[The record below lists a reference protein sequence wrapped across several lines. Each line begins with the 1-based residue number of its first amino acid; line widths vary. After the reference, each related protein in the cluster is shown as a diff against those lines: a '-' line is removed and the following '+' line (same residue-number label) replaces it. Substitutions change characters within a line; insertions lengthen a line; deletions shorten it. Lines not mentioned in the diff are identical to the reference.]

1 MNYFVEPI
9 TMLPSSSTSDIV
21 TTFIS
26 IPKSTEVSLNYITVV
41 PSSTTTTTTSLITS
55 SSIFLSLYSV
65 TSSIPGIN
73 YE

>member
-1 MNYFVEPI
+1 
-9 TMLPSSSTSDIV
+9 MLPSSSTIDIV

-26 IPKSTEVSLNYITVV
+26 IPKSTEVSLNYITVI
-41 PSSTTTTTTSLITS
+41 PSSTTTTITSLITS

-65 TSSIPGIN
+65 TSLVPGII